1 MADIISYVTIA
12 GTSYRYKK
20 TEPSS
25 GETWVLIDTMLTN
38 ALSLSSG
45 DSREFSIDFMSNSQ
59 QFDKLKIEA
68 HGPGGDEQYVYFVAG
83 TSSTQVGNMTMDEEY
98 RTITFLTSPTGDL
111 LTWLQANGTKQGEAT
126 GHTLTWTASDII
138 VKVNGNTITSSPYA
152 LQNGDTIVIR
162 RADTSMKS
170 IKIITSTTTY
180 TTDADLSP
188 ITISDTDITLEDDI
202 VSPNAGEDFTIN
214 YTTGGGSELTLAVG
228 SSLGEL
234 NNGSILYLK
243 INEAPTSNDDYSAA
257 TSQASMLSTWRKDL
271 NGSGVENEINGLSNV
286 TKIYL
291 WRDSSH
297 SKSQCQLGTETF
309 DVDTL
314 WNASIEKDITTDI
327 TLTSRGYDL
336 S

>member
-1 MADIISYVTIA
+1 MA
-12 GTSYRYKK
+12 
-20 TEPSS
+20 
-25 GETWVLIDTMLTN
+25 
-38 ALSLSSG
+38 
-45 DSREFSIDFMSNSQ
+45 
-59 QFDKLKIEA
+59 
-68 HGPGGDEQYVYFVAG
+68 
-83 TSSTQVGNMTMDEEY
+83 
-98 RTITFLTSPTGDL
+98 
-111 LTWLQANGTKQGEAT
+111 
-126 GHTLTWTASDII
+126 
-138 VKVNGNTITSSPYA
+138 
-152 LQNGDTIVIR
+152 
-162 RADTSMKS
+162 
-170 IKIITSTTTY
+170 TST
-180 TTDADLSP
+180 L
-188 ITISDTDITLEDDI
+188 LR
-202 VSPNAGEDFTIN
+202 V
-214 YTTGGGSELTLAVG
+214 GGGSELTLAVG

-314 WNASIEKDITTDI
+314 WNAPIEKDITTDI